1 MKSVPFGPLEP
12 ALYVEAVRRA
22 LAEDLGWGDV
32 TTEATVSPTLPAR
45 GIILAKSHCVIAG
58 LDIAAE
64 TFRQLDPGAEF
75 SPQVQDADRVAP
87 GTIVA
92 TVTGSAAAMLTAERT
107 ALNFLQRLSGIA
119 TLTRRYVDAA
129 AGRITILDTRK
140 TTPTL
145 RALEKYAVRA
155 GGGTNHRG
163 GLDDGVLIK
172 DNHIRLAGGVAAA
185 LDRMKQ
191 ARKEMAIEIEAQSLA
206 QVDEAAEAGADVIL
220 LDNLP
225 IEEVREAIRRIRTRA
240 KVELSGGVTLERI
253 PELATTG
260 ADFVSVGALT
270 HSAPAADLSFELEPD
285 NLAADLSHE
294 TRDLSADTPGKIRSV
309 KADG

>member
-32 TTEATVSPTLPAR
+32 TTEATVNPTLPAR
-45 GIILAKSHCVIAG
+45 GVILAKCHCVIAG
-58 LDIAAE
+58 LDVAAE
-64 TFRQLDPGAEF
+64 TFRQLDPGAAF
-75 SPQVQDADRVAP
+75 TPQVQDADRVAP

-92 TVTGSAAAMLTAERT
+92 KVTGSAAAMLTAERT

-155 GGGTNHRG
+155 GGGTNHRD

-185 LDRMKQ
+185 LERMKH
-191 ARKEMAIEIEAQSLA
+191 ACKEMAIEIEAQSLA
-206 QVDEAAEAGADVIL
+206 QVDEAVAAGVDVIL
-220 LDNLP
+220 LDNLS
-225 IEEVREAIRRIRTRA
+225 IEEVREAIRRIGGRA

-253 PELATTG
+253 PELSQTG

-285 NLAADLSHE
+285 DVADELADDSQA
-294 TRDLSADTPGKIRSV
+294 LSAETPGKARGAKSD
-309 KADG
+309 A